1 MTGDPRQGGGPPSEE
16 EAGGHHQ
23 RSGPPVRRGAALPP
37 SGVLDQAHTWRLSEM
52 DLFADLSLQEMQRI
66 ADAAPMRPVERGAL
80 VYSPHR
86 PVEILFILKK
96 GRVRLY
102 YTASDGRSL
111 TTAIITPGE
120 LFGDMAP
127 LGQRMGDSYA
137 EMLEPGVLCLMSRA
151 DVQRLLLSDLRIVTR
166 ITDALGRRV
175 GELERRLADTVL
187 KPVPSRVCAALATL
201 AGSPP
206 VPVRLT
212 HEQLADLVGTT
223 RETTTK
229 VLGDLRERNLVKVR
243 RGRIEVLDPLRLTE
257 LAAAPDSW

>member
-1 MTGDPRQGGGPPSEE
+1 MTGHRDGGARES
-16 EAGGHHQ
+16 
-23 RSGPPVRRGAALPP
+23 SWPP
-37 SGVLDQAHTWRLSEM
+37 SGVLDQARTWRLSEM
-52 DLFADLSLQEMQRI
+52 ELFADLSPQEMERI

-187 KPVPSRVCAALATL
+187 KPVPARVCAALATL

-229 VLGDLRERNLVKVR
+229 VIGDLRERNLVKVR
-243 RGRIEVLDPLRLTE
+243 RGRVDVIDPVRLTE
-257 LAAAPDSW
+257 LAAAPDRW